1 MTIKWTLDI
10 YYLFSIEL
18 DFFLLSFL
26 PIKKSY
32 KPIKFYIYIFFI
44 VSFLFLIYIPFLDFF
59 LMFFFCIFYFLRRP
73 LASTESGR

>member
-32 KPIKFYIYIFFI
+32 KPIKFFIYIFFI
-44 VSFLFLIYIPFLDFF
+44 VSFLFLIYIPFLDFLDFF
-59 LMFFFCIFYFLRRP
+59 LCFFFVFFIF
-73 LASTESGR
+73 